1 MKHLIIYVCLIP
13 VVVGF
18 MIYKAVEA
26 MINVILN
33 ISDIEERINYQ
44 LNIFSIE
51 RMVLQTI
58 KNGWKRLPL

>member
-1 MKHLIIYVCLIP
+1 MKHLIIYTVLIP
-13 VVVGF
+13 VVIGF
-18 MIYKAVEA
+18 MIYKALEA
-26 MINVILN
+26 MINVTLS

-51 RMVLQTI
+51 RMMLQTI

>member
-1 MKHLIIYVCLIP
+1 MKHLIIYTILIP
-13 VVVGF
+13 VIVAF

-26 MINVILN
+26 MINVVLN

-44 LNIFSIE
+44 LNVFSME
-51 RMVLQTI
+51 RMMLQTI